1 LNNIHYLYFTAIL
14 FVFDMLLMW
23 VIVKKHPRATDFELK
38 DVGAVDLTPW
48 KNGKIWATVTLLIMV
63 LAYIIFSPLGFGK
76 SEKTTYQN
84 YLENQTTASVSDSVQ

>member
-1 LNNIHYLYFTAIL
+1 
-14 FVFDMLLMW
+14 MLLMW
-23 VIVKKHPRATDFELK
+23 VIVKKQPRATDFELK

-63 LAYIIFSPLGFGK
+63 LAYVIFSPLGFGK

>member
-1 LNNIHYLYFTAIL
+1 
-14 FVFDMLLMW
+14 MLLMW

-48 KNGKIWATVTLLIMV
+48 KNGKVWATVTLLIMV

-76 SEKTTYQN
+76 SDTSTFERYQA
-84 YLENQTTASVSDSVQ
+84 NQASASAVTEMVQE

>member
-1 LNNIHYLYFTAIL
+1 MLIMYLMHRRSKNKGAE
-14 FVFDMLLMW
+14 VW
-23 VIVKKHPRATDFELK
+23 VQK

-76 SEKTTYQN
+76 SEKTTYQS
-84 YLENQTTASVSDSVQ
+84 YLENQSNASVVTTVQD

>member
-1 LNNIHYLYFTAIL
+1 MLIMYLMHRLNTNKGAA
-14 FVFDMLLMW
+14 VW
-23 VIVKKHPRATDFELK
+23 VQK